1 MEQFFQQLLNGLAVG
16 GIYALVALGY
26 TMVYGVLKLINFAHG
41 DLFTIGAY
49 LGLTLLVSCNLAGV
63 LPPVV
68 AVLAVFIMVGIMVA
82 IIGCLLERAAYR
94 PLRKAGRLSAVVSAL
109 GASIFFQNAV
119 MLVYG
124 ARFYVYPDWLRPDF
138 TVDLFGIAVPGVRL
152 MVIAAS
158 VILMLALW
166 AFIQRTRIGAAVR
179 AVAIDQ
185 GAARLMG
192 INVDRIIS
200 LVFFIGPGLGGA
212 AGLMVGIYY
221 GQIDFTMGWSYG
233 LKAFTA
239 AILGGI
245 GNIPR
250 RHDRRPAAG
259 RHRSPGR
266 RLHRHRLEGCHRLHG
281 ADPHPDHPS
290 HGHPGR
296 KDGRQAMNRT
306 IVIVALAAALL
317 VLPLFTNPYW
327 TDVCVSIGL
336 YALLALSLNVIL
348 GQAGIFHMGHAAF
361 FAVGAYSTAI
371 LNTMYH
377 WPIFLTMPVAGC
389 AAALFA
395 LVVARP
401 IIHLRGDYLLIVTIG
416 IVEIVRIAL
425 INDVGG
431 LTGGSNGIFGISRPV
446 FFGFRIFKPLHFY
459 YLVWGMVGV
468 SLLLFYGLWRSR
480 IGRALNCIKEDDVA
494 AEGCGINVTHYKL
507 MAFVLGAFWAGM
519 AGTLY
524 AAKMTTIAPESFNF
538 MESVIIFA
546 VVILSGGSQLGVLV
560 SAFLFIGLPELLR
573 EFSGARMLI
582 FGLAMMLMMIWRP
595 QGLMPP
601 KSRRYGVAALLE
613 AIKARACAAADGNAV
628 RLAEDARTAE
638 KEGGRA

>member
-1 MEQFFQQLLNGLAVG
+1 MTFSLFFQSLINGLNQGA
-16 GIYALVALGY
+16 IYALIALGY

-192 INVDRIIS
+192 INVDRVIS
-200 LVFFIGPGLGGA
+200 LVFFIGAGLGGV
-212 AGLMVGIYY
+212 AGVMVGTYY

-245 GNIPR
+245 GNIP
-250 RHDRRPAAG
+250 
-259 RHRSPGR
+259 
-266 RLHRHRLEGCHRLHG
+266 G
-281 ADPHPDHPS
+281 AMIGGLLLGFIEIMTVAFMPS
-290 HGHPGR
+290 LSGYR
-296 KDGRQAMNRT
+296 DAFAF
-306 IVIVALAAALL
+306 VVLVLVLL
-317 VLPLFTNPYW
+317 VRPTGLF
-327 TDVCVSIGL
+327 
-336 YALLALSLNVIL
+336 
-348 GQAGIFHMGHAAF
+348 GQ
-361 FAVGAYSTAI
+361 
-371 LNTMYH
+371 
-377 WPIFLTMPVAGC
+377 
-389 AAALFA
+389 
-395 LVVARP
+395 
-401 IIHLRGDYLLIVTIG
+401 
-416 IVEIVRIAL
+416 
-425 INDVGG
+425 
-431 LTGGSNGIFGISRPV
+431 
-446 FFGFRIFKPLHFY
+446 
-459 YLVWGMVGV
+459 
-468 SLLLFYGLWRSR
+468 RS
-480 IGRALNCIKEDDVA
+480 E
-494 AEGCGINVTHYKL
+494 
-507 MAFVLGAFWAGM
+507 
-519 AGTLY
+519 
-524 AAKMTTIAPESFNF
+524 
-538 MESVIIFA
+538 
-546 VVILSGGSQLGVLV
+546 
-560 SAFLFIGLPELLR
+560 
-573 EFSGARMLI
+573 
-582 FGLAMMLMMIWRP
+582 
-595 QGLMPP
+595 
-601 KSRRYGVAALLE
+601 
-613 AIKARACAAADGNAV
+613 
-628 RLAEDARTAE
+628 E
-638 KEGGRA
+638 KI